1 MAPIDIVAAKAEV
14 ASNEENVI
22 ITQGRIESAQDLLR
36 TLIMNP
42 SQPDFWT
49 ARFAP
54 SEQPVLTARAINI
67 DSAIANAL
75 ANRTDILAFKKQM
88 ESTDINMKY
97 AANQKLPA
105 LDLTARYGL
114 AGIAGTALSQSSSIP
129 SAVRSFGDALRD
141 VFGNDFKT
149 WSVSVNVSYPLGTSP
164 ADAGYAQAKLQQ
176 QQERTTL
183 SNIEMQV
190 TTAVREA
197 GRQVNTN
204 LKRVEATRKARDL
217 AQQRLDAENKRF
229 TVGLSSTFE
238 LLQAQRDLSRAK
250 QSELQATI
258 DYNRSLVD
266 FEAVQISP
274 IR

>member
-1 MAPIDIVAAKAEV
+1 
-14 ASNEENVI
+14 NVI
-22 ITQGRIESAQDLLR
+22 IQQGRIESAQDQLR

-42 SQPDFWT
+42 TQPEFWN

-54 SEQPVLTARAINI
+54 SEQPVLTARAI
-67 DSAIANAL
+67 DVDTAIKSAL

-149 WSVSVNVSYPLGTSP
+149 WSFALNVSYPIGTSP
-164 ADAGYAQAKLQQ
+164 AEAAYAQA
-176 QQERTTL
+176 
-183 SNIEMQV
+183 
-190 TTAVREA
+190 
-197 GRQVNTN
+197 
-204 LKRVEATRKARDL
+204 
-217 AQQRLDAENKRF
+217 
-229 TVGLSSTFE
+229 
-238 LLQAQRDLSRAK
+238 
-250 QSELQATI
+250 
-258 DYNRSLVD
+258 
-266 FEAVQISP
+266 
-274 IR
+274 